1 MAAGG
6 DDDDRCKRFTSH
18 SPGMKYCSLAV
29 MEKRKRDGCQ
39 WGLGS
44 IAADAMRHI

>member
-1 MAAGG
+1 MERMMQLHGG
-6 DDDDRCKRFTSH
+6 RIIKERRKTMIGGNSYKH

-39 WGLGS
+39 
-44 IAADAMRHI
+44 